1 MSRATQQPGWATLLA
16 VLLVIFIPSLSRAA
30 AELRFDKPFLAGVIE
45 KLPPTSFQKDGQYRG
60 TVDGFRLLAIE
71 PKSRRFLVACQV
83 SGEFKAP
90 VANPLKK
97 VVSRDKARE
106 DDWKGYRFD
115 VQLGINIEA
124 GLDGTPRFR
133 FEVEEIKRR
142 ELEGFAGILAKF
154 LGSSFDA
161 LVTQVADGKTSRLN
175 EKLNAEVMKHAKAF
189 KEYGVFQG
197 IEYTPMDVVLRFDVS
212 RYKYEGITGYVYA
225 EAQPGTQPLYRW
237 VHRRGTIHLFTTGTV
252 VPDRRIFLPEGIA
265 CYVLGGPQAET
276 LPVYGWRRGGDQFF
290 TLAPDGEGIYQ
301 KGYHPEGIAFH
312 VDTVQKPGTVPL
324 YRFVDP
330 RAGRHFF
337 TTHPHAEFAK

>member
-1 MSRATQQPGWATLLA
+1 MAITTRRAWWGI
-16 VLLVIFIPSLSRAA
+16 VLLVGVVILLAPGMCWAA

-97 VVSRDKARE
+97 VVGRE
-106 DDWKGYRFD
+106 DDWKSYRFD

-175 EKLNAEVMKHAKAF
+175 ERLNAQVMKHAKAF
-189 KEYGVFQG
+189 KEYGVFRG
-197 IEYTPMDVVLRFDVS
+197 IEYTPVDVVLHFDVS

-225 EAQPGTQPLYRW
+225 ETQPGTQPLYRW
-237 VHRRGTIHLFTTGTV
+237 VHRRGTNHLFTTGNL
-252 VPDRRIFLPEGIA
+252 VPDRRIFLPEGVA
-265 CYVLGGPQAET
+265 CYVLDGPRAET

-290 TLAPDGEGIYQ
+290 TIAPDGEEIYRA
-301 KGYHPEGIAFH
+301 GYHPEGIAFH
-312 VDTVQKPGTVPL
+312 VYTVQKPGTVPL